1 MLYNMNSS
9 DKATTYSHLLRE
21 RAEALAGGDQAAA
34 DEVQATIDVFIADNG
49 GRAPRYRRVR
59 R

>member
-1 MLYNMNSS
+1 MLYNMSS
-9 DKATTYSHLLRE
+9 AEKATTYSHLLRE
-21 RAEALAGGDQAAA
+21 RAEVLAAGDQLAAS
-34 DEVQATIDVFIADNG
+34 EVQVTIDAFIAANG